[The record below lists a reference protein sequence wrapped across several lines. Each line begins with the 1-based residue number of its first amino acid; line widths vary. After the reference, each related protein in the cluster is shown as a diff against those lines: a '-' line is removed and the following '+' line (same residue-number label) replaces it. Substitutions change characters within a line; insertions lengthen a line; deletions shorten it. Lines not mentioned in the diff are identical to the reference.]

1 MKTSKIFKITV
12 TLRLFYFTIAFVY
25 NLFLG
30 FYLKD
35 FLVLSPT
42 LLTFYL
48 LSVLPTLFLLTKA
61 KSIGMRAVVYT
72 VLLLNVL
79 MNAAYFI
86 CCRRFLALMTIISLG
101 IELIYFV
108 VSADESGK
116 DKLLTKFYV
125 LFVSAMIL
133 TTLFSAHNF
142 VYKQDDISLT
152 NGHAT
157 LWDTGTEK
165 LADKICEG
173 CNTDAEKIKAIHD
186 WMIHN
191 FEYDDDCYPVIQYFD
206 VRKTISTHKGIC
218 YDFAH
223 LFAALCRSQNIPCYV
238 VDGTPYDPSKEC
250 HTWNRIYFDGS
261 WWNLDVTFDIVQAE
275 RQGQLYGFHHIENI
289 FSPDNEY
296 WITKIY

>member
-1 MKTSKIFKITV
+1 MKTTKTFKITV
-12 TLRLFYFTIAFVY
+12 TLRLVFFTIAFAY

-48 LSVLPTLFLLTKA
+48 LSVLPTVFLLMEA
-61 KSIGMRAVVYT
+61 KSIGMRAIVYT
-72 VLLLNVL
+72 ILLLNVI
-79 MNAAYFI
+79 MNSDYFI

-101 IELIYFV
+101 VELIYFV
-108 VSADESGK
+108 VSADESDK

-125 LFVSAMIL
+125 LFVSAMIV
-133 TTLFSAHNF
+133 TTLFSAHSF

-157 LWDTGTEK
+157 LWDTKTEK
-165 LADKICEG
+165 LADEICEG
-173 CNTDAEKIKAIHD
+173 CDTDAEKIKAIHD

-191 FEYDDDCYPVIQYFD
+191 FEYADDCYPVIQYFD

-223 LFAALCRSQNIPCYV
+223 LFAALCRSQNIPCYA
-238 VDGTPYDPSKEC
+238 VDGTPYEPSKEC
-250 HTWNRIYFDGS
+250 HTWNRIYFESS
-261 WWNLDVTFDIVQAE
+261 WWNLDVTFDIVQTKE
-275 RQGQLYGFHHIENI
+275 QGKLYGFHHIENI
-289 FSPDNEY
+289 FP
-296 WITKIY
+296 WIMNIG